1 MKKRLGILSLFGITA
16 LMVAMIGAIS
26 ALAAPSAA
34 VTGTITFDKS
44 WYTVDGTGKVTV
56 TDADANTT
64 TPTVEDDVSVGTA
77 ALANAEA
84 TANFALTSKPIVG
97 TPVVVTVDTT
107 TAVDGL
113 EVQVVSATLGIVKIL
128 NGTGAAIPANTTYDI
143 MYNVSAVDT
152 VSVKLTSTQDATG
165 ITITA
170 TETGND
176 TGKFE
181 VTFTVKDAVSSSTAR
196 YLNAINLNTITAKY
210 TDTTPATGTADIAVS
225 ATATVETSTPTFA
238 SLLPA
243 HATSTQATQPVI
255 SGVVNDSGGSGVDI
269 STVTIS
275 IDLNSDGDWGD
286 TNETATPTVTGS
298 DGDATVSFTYTPP
311 VLAEGTHDWYI
322 TAADMATNA
331 DRTDADTAT
340 TAVGDQAQELKVDL
354 TAPSMASAE
363 TGKYWDSTNSV
374 EKSNK
379 LDRVAVTWN
388 DDLNASTV
396 SAADFLV
403 EGAVPA
409 AADVFSKAPTV
420 VYLTLG
426 AELAAD
432 KKPVVVIASGGA
444 ISDKAGNTANTGTV
458 TASDTMAPTYTV
470 SLDTTLSKTSV
481 TATITSNESISGL
494 PTVTVTN
501 IDGVTVATLSPTVVT
516 STSWTAKFTAVA
528 GHEGSNSILVA
539 GNDLKGN
546 AGSKGSTTIA
556 SGKFSSSSAI
566 TFTQDTT
573 DPVLTFSPAD
583 DGETTETGPF
593 VRVDFNEKV
602 TVTKAVFGLK
612 GETGTDILADGK
624 MAESRT
630 RWIYAASGLTVGA
643 EYTIDVTVD
652 DDAGN
657 DKQGDATFEV
667 KEVAEVEVPLKPG
680 MNLVSLPSDPGDTAI
695 NSVITSDD
703 VLSVMTYDPSN
714 PDPDTGSPWLSAS
727 RATAGADLVGNLGSI
742 DSSHAYWVQ
751 SSSFA
756 PIKTEIPEQGFAA
769 VPPSIAVVVGW
780 NLVPVVSLTGASPGA
795 LIDADTYFSSVN
807 WVAAYSFEPD
817 ASPKWAATLPKSF
830 TNITVGKGYWLY
842 VAEAGILV
850 PVA

>member
-1 MKKRLGILSLFGITA
+1 
-16 LMVAMIGAIS
+16 MVGAVA

-34 VTGTITFDKS
+34 VTGTIVFDKS

-64 TPTVEDDVSVGTA
+64 TATVESDVSVGTA

-97 TPVVVTVDTT
+97 TPVVVTIDST
-107 TAVDGL
+107 TAVSSL
-113 EVQVVSATLGIVKIL
+113 EVQVVSADLGIVRIL
-128 NGTGAAIPANTTYDI
+128 NGTGAAIPANQTYDI
-143 MYNVSAVDT
+143 MYNVSAIDT
-152 VSVKLTSTQDATG
+152 VNVKLTSTQDATG
-165 ITITA
+165 ITIAA
-170 TETGND
+170 TETGSD

-181 VTFTVKDAVSSSTAR
+181 VTFTVVDEASSSTAKT
-196 YLNAINLNTITAKY
+196 LNAINLNTITAQY
-210 TDTTPATGTADIAVS
+210 TDTSPGTGTADINVS
-225 ATATVETSTPTFA
+225 TTATVETSVPTFA
-238 SLLPA
+238 SLLPV

-255 SGVVNDSGGSGVDI
+255 SGVVNDSGGSGIDI

-275 IDLNSDGDWGD
+275 IDLNSDGDWAD

-311 VLAEGTHDWYI
+311 VLAEGEHNWYI
-322 TAADMATNA
+322 TAADMATNS
-331 DRTDADTAT
+331 DRTDSDTAT
-340 TAVGDQAQELKVDL
+340 TAAGDQAQELKVDL
-354 TAPSMASAE
+354 TAPSMASAR
-363 TGKYWDSTNSV
+363 TGKYWDSTDSV
-374 EKSNK
+374 EKSDK

-388 DDLNASTV
+388 DTLNAATV

-403 EGAVPA
+403 ENAVPT
-409 AADVFSKAPTV
+409 AADVYSKAPTV
-420 VYLTLG
+420 VYLTL
-426 AELAAD
+426 AAD
-432 KKPVVVIASGGA
+432 LGADDKPVVLIASGGA
-444 ISDKAGNTANTGTV
+444 VSDKAGNTANTGTV

-470 SLDTTLSKTSV
+470 TLDSTLNKTSV
-481 TATITSNESISGL
+481 TATIESNEAISGL

-501 IDGVTVATLSPTVVT
+501 IDGTTVATLSPTVVT

-528 GHEGSNSILVA
+528 GHEGANSVLVA

-583 DGETTETGPF
+583 EGETTETGPF
-593 VRVDFNEKV
+593 VRVDFNEEV
-602 TVTKAVFGLK
+602 TVTEAVFGLK
-612 GETGTDILADGK
+612 GETGTDILVDGK
-624 MAESRT
+624 MAENRK
-630 RWIYAASGLTVGA
+630 RWIYAASGLTVGE
-643 EYTIDVTVD
+643 EYTIDVTVE

-657 DKQGDATFEV
+657 EEEGDATFEV
-667 KEVAEVEVPLKPG
+667 KEVAEVEIPLKPG
-680 MNLVSLPSDPGDTAI
+680 MNLVSLPSLPGDTAI

-703 VLSVMTYDPSN
+703 VISVMTYDPSN
-714 PDPDTGSPWLSAS
+714 PDPATGSPWLAAS
-727 RATAGADLVGNLGSI
+727 RASDGADLVGSLGSI
-742 DSSHAYWVQ
+742 DSSHAYWIQ
-751 SSSFA
+751 STSFA
-756 PIKTEIPEQGFAA
+756 PIQTEIPEQGFTA
-769 VPPSIAVVVGW
+769 VPPSIPVVKGW
-780 NLVPVVSLTGASPGA
+780 NLVPVVSLTSAAPGA
-795 LIDADTYFSSVN
+795 TINADTYFSSVS

-817 ASPKWAATLPKSF
+817 ATPKWSATLPDTF
-830 TNITVGKGYWLY
+830 QTVTIGKGYWLY